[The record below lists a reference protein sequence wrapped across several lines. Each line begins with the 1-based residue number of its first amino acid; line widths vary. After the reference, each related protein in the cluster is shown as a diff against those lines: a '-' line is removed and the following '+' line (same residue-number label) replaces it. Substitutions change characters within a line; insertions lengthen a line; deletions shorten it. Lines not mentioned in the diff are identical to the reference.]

1 MEAQV
6 VLKISIIL
14 KRPKKTETKKDKLET
29 KDKAGNIIHKN
40 QTNIQVPKKPPIQL
54 Q

>member
-1 MEAQV
+1 MEDQA
-6 VLKISIIL
+6 VLKISKIL
-14 KRPKKTETKKDKLET
+14 KRPEKTETKKDKLET
-29 KDKAGNIIHKN
+29 KDNAGNIIHKN